1 MSTKLSNA
9 EIEKEL
15 QKAEHKKLKGKEK
28 NILIPKKKKNVTK
41 NN

>member
-1 MSTKLSNA
+1 MSTKLTQS

-15 QKAEHKKLKGKEK
+15 QKAEYKKLKGKEK
-28 NILIPKKKKNVTK
+28 GILIPKKKKDVTK